1 MKKFIPLLL
10 AVAIAPA
17 MSLQAQDPGEGGGK
31 PPKPH
36 GPPPWEMLQDELGLT
51 DAQLEKLE
59 AHRKAQREKMKA
71 IREDDSLTKKEE
83 REKMKA
89 LMEAGR
95 TEVEAILTPAQIEK
109 MKQLREERKEGRQG
123 KKGPGGPDGP
133 PPQE

>member
-17 MSLQAQDPGEGGGK
+17 MSLQAQDPDEGGGK

-36 GPPPWEMLQDELGLT
+36 GPPPWEKLQDELGLT
-51 DAQLEKLE
+51 DAQLQKLE

-71 IREDDSLTKKEE
+71 IRDDDSLTKKEE